1 MRGKAFLGALVLV
14 VSACTLLTHFE
25 PDGQPCDPGQT
36 DPYLQCLSDAG
47 YSCVA
52 GFCRQTG
59 GVHPDGGLKDSG
71 EDLMDSGSDA
81 GLDAG
86 RDAGVDAGLDAGLDA
101 GKMDAGKPDAG
112 KDSGM

>member
-1 MRGKAFLGALVLV
+1 MRGKAFLGASVLV

-59 GVHPDGGLKDSG
+59 GVHPDGGNKDSG
-71 EDLMDSGSDA
+71 EPEPVDSGVDA
-81 GLDAG
+81 GK
-86 RDAGVDAGLDAGLDA
+86 DAGVDAGVDAGSDA
-101 GKMDAGKPDAG
+101 GKMDAGKADAG